1 MPVIRRSQVEPY
13 SAKQMYDLVNDVES
27 YPQFLPWCRD
37 SKIIRQTPSMM
48 EASIL
53 TAKGPLNK
61 WFTTRN
67 ELTEN
72 ERITLN
78 LVRGPFKH
86 LRGEWRFTEQPNGG
100 CQVHLMIDFDFSFG
114 PARLLLTPIF
124 ENIAATMV
132 SAFSAQAK
140 VRYGAPRGE

>member
-13 SAKQMYDLVNDVES
+13 SAKQMYDLVNDVDA

-37 SKIIRQTPSMM
+37 AKIIQQTPTMM

-67 ELTEN
+67 QLTEN

-86 LRGEWRFTEQPNGG
+86 LRGEWRFTDLPEGG
-100 CQVHLMIDFDFSFG
+100 CQVNLMIDFDFSFG

-124 ENIAATMV
+124 ENIAGTLV
-132 SAFSAQAK
+132 SAFSEQAK
-140 VRYGAPRGE
+140 VRYGAPA